1 MSAKLPQAKAKRA
14 MPALHVEVPAELSSH
29 DLRQAALALDDI
41 VEDVLANTLSRGD
54 RHALADVAGW
64 LRKAAKAVDPRD
76 VADWDTV
83 LAVREERD
91 TRGANQLAASK
102 YGVGEATVRE
112 ASFAR
117 QMDRSKRRIVR

>member
-1 MSAKLPQAKAKRA
+1 MSAKLPQVKAKRA
-14 MPALHVEVPAELSSH
+14 QPTLHVEVPAELSGH
-29 DLRQAALALDDI
+29 DLRQAAMALDDI
-41 VEDVLANTLSRGD
+41 IEDVLPNTLARSD
-54 RHALADVAGW
+54 RHALADVAAW
-64 LRKAAKAVDPRD
+64 LRKAAKDVDPRD

-91 TRGANQLAASK
+91 TRSSNQLVAGR

>member
-1 MSAKLPQAKAKRA
+1 MITKPPSRPKRTIA
-14 MPALHVEVPAELSSH
+14 ALHVDVPAELSGH

-41 VEDVLANTLSRGD
+41 VEDVLPNTLSRGD
-54 RHALADVAGW
+54 RHALADVAAW

-83 LAVREERD
+83 VAVREERD
-91 TRGANQLAASK
+91 TRSSNQLAASR